1 MNKEKICGFPVIRLP
16 NSKSQEATASPLDK
30 RSHQTDLLKKFMS
43 AMSSESTKKSTLLV
57 HKPAPKITL
66 LGKPTIAVP
75 DEACKQ
81 RSPDAKA
88 LTSPARVQLFKSVL
102 PPSLKQP
109 IPRSEAYSSV
119 SGLARKRTRE
129 DDDNSPN
136 VVTTKL
142 NQCFHDS
149 EDTLVSQNS
158 IVQLT
163 DEETRLCIKEGLKL
177 PLTYPLS
184 KHNERNLKRIR
195 RKIRNKQSAQESR
208 KRKQAYVESLER
220 RLHVVTEELK
230 KLENRNKESIH
241 QMELLQNSNL
251 QLREALENSYA
262 INNTRAEQ
270 FKQVTMRNSYMTVM
284 LLSIAFLMSQSNS
297 PTKQEITAA
306 FEEEEFAVPSST
318 LLDETSTDNQ
328 SSNIIEHLDGA
339 GMESATSYSVQ
350 ARASCLDTLYYES
363 HCFSQFDG
371 LSYGG
376 VGEAE
381 WEQFG
386 YATEIETIDSIPFA
400 VSPLYESN
408 LNEPVDRTLSNLSYN
423 PISKEDMFFNFS
435 DAIWLMIT
443 GRV

>member
-1 MNKEKICGFPVIRLP
+1 LRSQLFLKIVRYNFQNIMNKDKPLASVCGFPVIRLP
-16 NSKSQEATASPLDK
+16 NSKSQEAAASPLDK

-66 LGKPTIAVP
+66 LGKPAVVVQ
-75 DEACKQ
+75 DEACK
-81 RSPDAKA
+81 RSPDVKA
-88 LTSPARVQLFKSVL
+88 LTSPARSQLFKSVL

-109 IPRSEAYSSV
+109 IPRSETYSSV
-119 SGLARKRTRE
+119 SGLTRKRTRE
-129 DDDNSPN
+129 DDDSSPN
-136 VVTTKL
+136 VVATKL
-142 NQCFHDS
+142 NQCFHEN
-149 EDTLVSQNS
+149 EDTLVSQAS

-184 KHNERNLKRIR
+184 KHNERHLKRIR

-230 KLENRNKESIH
+230 KLENRNKESAH

-297 PTKQEITAA
+297 PAKQEIAA
-306 FEEEEFAVPSST
+306 VFEEEEFTVPSSA
-318 LLDETSTDNQ
+318 LLDETCTDNQ

-339 GMESATSYSVQ
+339 GMETATSYSVQ

-371 LSYGG
+371 LSHGG

-381 WEQFG
+381 WEQCG
-386 YATEIETIDSIPFA
+386 YATETETYDPIPFA

-408 LNEPVDRTLSNLSYN
+408 LNEPVD
-423 PISKEDMFFNFS
+423 
-435 DAIWLMIT
+435 LMQF
-443 GRV
+443 G

>member
-16 NSKSQEATASPLDK
+16 NSKSQEVTASPLDK

-142 NQCFHDS
+142 NQCFHDN

-251 QLREALENSYA
+251 
-262 INNTRAEQ
+262 
-270 FKQVTMRNSYMTVM
+270 
-284 LLSIAFLMSQSNS
+284 
-297 PTKQEITAA
+297 
-306 FEEEEFAVPSST
+306 
-318 LLDETSTDNQ
+318 
-328 SSNIIEHLDGA
+328 
-339 GMESATSYSVQ
+339 
-350 ARASCLDTLYYES
+350 
-363 HCFSQFDG
+363 
-371 LSYGG
+371 
-376 VGEAE
+376 
-381 WEQFG
+381 
-386 YATEIETIDSIPFA
+386 
-400 VSPLYESN
+400 
-408 LNEPVDRTLSNLSYN
+408 
-423 PISKEDMFFNFS
+423 
-435 DAIWLMIT
+435 
-443 GRV
+443 

>member
-16 NSKSQEATASPLDK
+16 NSKSQEVTASPLDK

-142 NQCFHDS
+142 NQCFHDN
-149 EDTLVSQNS
+149 EDTIVSQNS

-184 KHNERNLKRIR
+184 K
-195 RKIRNKQSAQESR
+195 SAQESR

-318 LLDETSTDNQ
+318 LLDETSTGNNQ

-408 LNEPVDRTLSNLSYN
+408 LNEPVD
-423 PISKEDMFFNFS
+423 
-435 DAIWLMIT
+435 LMQF
-443 GRV
+443 G